1 MKTGSMT
8 RMPAPA
14 TLRIALLAVAAAFAM
29 SGCSADDVEFNGG
42 LFNAMGLN
50 NSKGKS
56 ADPKL
61 ASRPGLV
68 VPPDLQRLPAPGEQP
83 GSQASD
89 IAAIDD
95 PDKKLQVSQAELEK
109 QQAAYCEKN
118 YHDALQRGDQDTAL
132 AAEGPLGPCRGSFL
146 NLAKGKPAE

>member
-1 MKTGSMT
+1 MR
-8 RMPAPA
+8 RMPTAA
-14 TLRIALLAVAAAFAM
+14 ALGNSALAVLAAFVM
-29 SGCSADDVEFNGG
+29 SACSADDVEFNGG

-61 ASRPGLV
+61 AARPGLV

-83 GSQASD
+83 GAQASD
-89 IAAIDD
+89 IAALDD
-95 PDKKLQVSQAELEK
+95 PDKKLQVSQAELER
-109 QQAAYCEKN
+109 QQSAYCEKN